1 MDEHLQ
7 RAVQDEVAD
16 AGNDVFACQPLND
29 FCQESDWLFNLKRW
43 CSSGTLSPLS
53 QQRRRI
59 DGARRLQGYN

>member
-29 FCQESDWLFNLKRW
+29 FVKKAIGKETPRRSEAATGLQLKLN
-43 CSSGTLSPLS
+43 SGFALP
-53 QQRRRI
+53 
-59 DGARRLQGYN
+59 